1 MIIAECLNHN
11 KTSQGIGTTSFLN
24 ALVHGSFD
32 ITCVYLQQVQHE
44 FDDTGHIH
52 GSIRLIKIHNSWFDY
67 SLRPLRKLRYLYAKV
82 FGRSLLRDRR
92 SLKFY
97 REIKRLLKSESFDL
111 VFVRTEANSIASHQ
125 AVLWL
130 SKKLDFRWV
139 ANFNDPVPRSMMPHP
154 YFKKGTPLS
163 LQDRK
168 DEILVKKILLQCH
181 GLTSPSLILSQW
193 FLEYYKV
200 QEKLAPHIF
209 KFPHVFVE
217 KPLTMDTDI
226 LDEDNMNFVHA
237 GSLLNERDPSFLL
250 KAFEN
255 FLSSHPDAQEH
266 VRITFFGSIHNEH
279 KHTIEAFGFT
289 ESLMIV
295 NKRISHAE
303 ALRTIADSDVMILLE
318 AISDESPFMPGK
330 LAEFIG
336 LRKCIWSLSP
346 GKSETRRIL
355 GCDYPYQCEANQ
367 VDQMESIITRL
378 YGKWVN
384 NEPLELTD
392 PKLIEYVS
400 PSQVVEEMQR
410 AADVLQPR
418 EKS

>member
-1 MIIAECLNHN
+1 
-11 KTSQGIGTTSFLN
+11 
-24 ALVHGSFD
+24 
-32 ITCVYLQQVQHE
+32 
-44 FDDTGHIH
+44 
-52 GSIRLIKIHNSWFDY
+52 
-67 SLRPLRKLRYLYAKV
+67 
-82 FGRSLLRDRR
+82 LLRDRR

-217 KPLTMDTDI
+217 KPLTMGTDI
-226 LDEDNMNFVHA
+226 LDTDKMNFVHA
-237 GSLLNERDPSFLL
+237 GSLLEQRDPAFLL
-250 KAFEN
+250 MAFEN
-255 FLSSHPDAQEH
+255 FLNSHADAREH
-266 VRITFFGSIHNEH
+266 MHITFFGSIHEKH
-279 KHTIEAFGFT
+279 KPVLDAFRFT
-289 ESLMIV
+289 ESLTIV

-346 GKSETRRIL
+346 KRSETRRIL
-355 GCDYPYQCEANQ
+355 GGDYPFQCEADQ
-367 VDQMESIITRL
+367 VDQMEAIIAML
-378 YGKWVN
+378 YARWLKD
-384 NEPLELTD
+384 ESLELSD
-392 PKLIEYVS
+392 QRLIKYVS
-400 PSQVVEEMQR
+400 SSQVVEEINH
-410 AADVLQPR
+410 AIDILA
-418 EKS
+418 